1 MAQIIREEA
10 ALARRLLAFSDLF
23 FFFLLS
29 HALSK
34 HLLKVFPVL
43 RQESMQSGPAPS
55 LLDAQLGVQQP
66 CLSPEADKSLD

>member
-10 ALARRLLAFSDLF
+10 ALARHLLAFSDL

-66 CLSPEADKSLD
+66 CLSPEGDKPLN